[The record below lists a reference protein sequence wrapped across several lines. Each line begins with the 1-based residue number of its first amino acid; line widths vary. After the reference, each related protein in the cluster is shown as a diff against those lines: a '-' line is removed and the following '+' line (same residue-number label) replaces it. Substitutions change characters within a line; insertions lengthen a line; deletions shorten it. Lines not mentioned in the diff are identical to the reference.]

1 MEGLDCLNING
12 HTNKCYSDSNVVV
25 HRKDNM
31 LETYVLTLLA
41 IWLTITI
48 IGQLTGGYMGYSLL
62 KNFQDKMAK

>member
-1 MEGLDCLNING
+1 MLLRQQCCGAQKG
-12 HTNKCYSDSNVVV
+12 YK
-25 HRKDNM
+25 M

-62 KNFQDKMAK
+62 KNFQDKMTK

>member
-1 MEGLDCLNING
+1 MLQSAQKGYD
-12 HTNKCYSDSNVVV
+12 
-25 HRKDNM
+25 M